1 MVNIFRNRIVICIV
15 FLFIAVVTVIVIFSM
30 FMFIIVTIIKL
41 LLGFFQD
48 LNRRQSSPSH
58 LRAIQ
63 TPKTWHPRLRTA
75 PLTPHSI
82 SAGGAGRGRCSF
94 GDVGPGAAGGR
105 EEPHTEFSP
114 GDASQGVARAKFGE
128 TPCFSGIFFCF
139 FLGGWVWW
147 GFSLKFSMKKTH
159 PWGWHAPRKRPYCRA
174 TFVFRMRYWAIE

>member
-1 MVNIFRNRIVICIV
+1 MICIV
-15 FLFIAVVTVIVIFSM
+15 FIFIAIVTVIVIFSM

-48 LNRRQSSPSH
+48 LNRRQSHPNH
-58 LRAIQ
+58 LRTLQ

-82 SAGGAGRGRCSF
+82 SAGGTGRGGCSF

-114 GDASQGVARAKFGE
+114 GHASQGVARAKFGE
-128 TPCFSGIFFCF
+128 TPCFSGKSFCIFFF
-139 FLGGWVWW
+139 GVSLMGIFLEV
-147 GFSLKFSMKKTH
+147 FDEQDTSMRLARTSQTTILQSDVCISDEILGH
-159 PWGWHAPRKRPYCRA
+159 LIGS
-174 TFVFRMRYWAIE
+174 RM